1 MTTPLGML
9 LNNPLLFVFW
19 AISLLLAISF
29 HEAAHAYTADRLG
42 DPTPRSQG
50 RLTLNPLVHLSPIGT
65 ITLLLIGFGWGK
77 PVQFDP
83 FNLKNP
89 RRDSALIS
97 IAGPATNLVLATLAG
112 LVSRLLPFHLAPAL
126 YPFVFLNVMLA
137 IFNLIPIHPLDGS
150 KIAIGILPIEI
161 AREYQQIMQR
171 YGTLILLLM
180 LLPFS
185 GTSPV
190 ISLVQPVVRFIINLI
205 LPNANFV

>member
-1 MTTPLGML
+1 ML
-9 LNNPLLFVFW
+9 NTLFTQPGLFFVW
-19 AISLLLAISF
+19 IASLLLAISF
-29 HEAAHAYTADRLG
+29 HEAAHAYTADQLG

-50 RLTLNPLVHLSPIGT
+50 RLTLNPLAHLSPLGT
-65 ITLLLIGFGWGK
+65 LMLVLFRFGWGK

-97 IAGPATNLVLATLAG
+97 LAGPATNLILAALAG
-112 LVSRLLPFHLAPAL
+112 LASHLLPFHLAPVL

-137 IFNLIPIHPLDGS
+137 VFNLIPIHPLDGS
-150 KIAIGILPIEI
+150 KIAIGVLPIEI
-161 AREYQQIMQR
+161 AREYQEIMQR

-190 ISLVQPVVRFIINLI
+190 ISLVQPVVRFIIKLI